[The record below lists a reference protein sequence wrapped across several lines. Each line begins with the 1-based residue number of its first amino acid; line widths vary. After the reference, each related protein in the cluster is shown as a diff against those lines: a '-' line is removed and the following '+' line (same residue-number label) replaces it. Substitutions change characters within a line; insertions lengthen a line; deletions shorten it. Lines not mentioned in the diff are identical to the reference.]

1 MATEKFTIE
10 WVKNDR
16 GTPALIRTYPEG
28 SSETFKKG
36 APVIYDDSEDG
47 VVEITVS
54 SGVPSAQ
61 TMLGIALQD
70 ASGTAATDIDV
81 LIPQDGDVFSA
92 ALLSDQ
98 DTLVA
103 PADDGVYG
111 ELFGIIKMSS
121 TAGAGTEWGVDNGN
135 TNWVRVLDYDRRDT
149 TRRNGIANL
158 VAGDRVLFSFLGT
171 IIDSTGRQA

>member
-1 MATEKFTIE
+1 MATEKFTLE

-28 SSETFKKG
+28 ASETFKKG

-47 VVEITVS
+47 VVEIAVS

-61 TMLGIALQD
+61 TMLGFALQD
-70 ASGTAATDIDV
+70 ASGTTGTDIDV

-103 PADDGVYG
+103 PASDGVYG
-111 ELFGIIKMSS
+111 EPFGLIKMSS

-135 TNWVRVLDYDRRDT
+135 TNWVLVIDYDPRDVARRG
-149 TRRNGIANL
+149 GISSL
-158 VAGDRVLFSFLGT
+158 TAGDRVLFRVLGT